1 MNEPNKYAEKAMM
14 YDLLACYYKYT
25 DPQKHVMYYQ
35 KHLNAMQKWMYSM
48 QYQAA
53 SRVPQGGQLEPGMSR
68 VRVIHASPDA
78 PAVDIYVNGK
88 LTLQN
93 VKYKEISDYLKLPT
107 GQYRVDVYQA
117 GTTNGPVQSEMY
129 MLLPGITYTI
139 AAAGNLNSIR
149 LLPFV
154 DKTFVPAG
162 EASVKFVHLSP
173 DAPAVDIA
181 VKNGDIL
188 FSNVQFTQATKN
200 VKVPQGKYDLE
211 VRVAGTDNV
220 VLTVPKVQLK
230 NDTAY
235 TIFAVGFA
243 NGTPELEALAAIG

>member
-1 MNEPNKYAEKAMM
+1 MNEMNKYAEKAMR
-14 YDLLACYYKYT
+14 YDMLAQFYKYS
-25 DPQKHVMYYQ
+25 DPQKHVSYYQ
-35 KHLNAMQKWMYSM
+35 KHLNAMQKWIYSM

-53 SRVPQGGQLEPGMSR
+53 RLPQTQMEPGMSR

-93 VKYKEISDYLKLPT
+93 VKYKEISDYLQLPA
-107 GQYRVDVYQA
+107 GQYRVDIYAA
-117 GTTNGPVQSEMY
+117 GTTNRPVLSDMY

-139 AAAGNLNSIR
+139 AAAGNLSSIR
-149 LLPFV
+149 LVPFV
-154 DKTFVPAG
+154 DRTFVPAG

-173 DAPAVDIA
+173 DAPSVDIA
-181 VKNGDIL
+181 VKNGDVL
-188 FSNVQFTQATKN
+188 FKDVPFLEATKN
-200 VKVPQGKYDLE
+200 IKVAPGKVDLE

-220 VLTVPKVQLK
+220 VLTVPKVQFK
-230 NDTAY
+230 ADTAY

-243 NGTPELEALAAIG
+243 NGTPPLEALAAIG